1 MTMPTARIMYN
12 MTVEEVREGLCDSRT
27 VLLPVGVVEQ
37 HGYHL
42 PLSTDIHNAQEIA
55 YRASA
60 ETGCFVAPCI
70 HYSFSGGM
78 LPGTININPQLFS
91 LVLVDIC
98 RSLVVQG
105 FRNLVILLGHGGTE
119 NVRASEDAAIMFQRL
134 SPELEGIT
142 IAVVPFWQL
151 SETYSHAFDDRDFHS
166 GRYETSLMLYWKPE
180 LVQMAAAQLDDPALV
195 ARMRQDPDA
204 YLLQEKRVDSPYV
217 APRQTQDPTMRV
229 GVMGDYTGASADFGR
244 TICEEA
250 VAGLVQF
257 IQQLDAEE

>member
-1 MTMPTARIMYN
+1 MPNARLMYN
-12 MTVEEVREGLCDSRT
+12 MTVEEVREGLLDTRT

-55 YRASA
+55 HRASA

-98 RSLVVQG
+98 RSLYVQG
-105 FRNLVILLGHGGTE
+105 FRNIVILLGHGGTE

-134 SPELEGIT
+134 SPELEGVT
-142 IAVVPFWQL
+142 VAVVPFWQL
-151 SETYSHAFDDRDFHS
+151 SATYGGAFEEGDFHS

-180 LVQMAAAQLDDPALV
+180 LVQMDAAQLDDPALV

-204 YLLQEKRVDSPYV
+204 YLLQDKRVDSPFV
-217 APRQTQDPTMRV
+217 APKQTQDPAMRV
-229 GVMGDYTGASADFGR
+229 GVMGDYTGASAEFGR
-244 TICEEA
+244 QICEEA
-250 VAGLVQF
+250 VAGLVRF